1 MLEGLKRGLELLKE
15 ESTYNYE
22 EELLMEEL
30 IRKFEEEI
38 NTLDK
43 FVDLCWQHPPFMVYF
58 NYIIKGG

>member
-1 MLEGLKRGLELLKE
+1 MLECLKRGLELLKE

-22 EELLMEEL
+22 EELLREEL

-43 FVDLCWQHPPFMVYF
+43 FVDLC
-58 NYIIKGG
+58 